1 MKTKYRLLIADDE
14 GIILKGLSQYMPW
27 ETVGCEVLHTAR
39 DGQEALELLEKE
51 PPDIVITD
59 IKMPRKSGLDVARYI
74 HEKHPHI
81 KVIILTGF
89 AEFEYARQAIAFGV
103 AEYAL
108 KPVSKE
114 GLLQAVRN
122 LITSIKAEKDRAAL
136 GETPLSDYAKKLHE
150 IENKLESQDLEA
162 GRQVV
167 IDLFSEL
174 NAMARGKRK
183 FSPLIEKTLAYIADN
198 YRDNLSLE
206 HLAAQIAVNKS
217 HLSRTFKKETGVL
230 LTDYVN
236 RFRVEKA
243 KELLTFT
250 ELLTYEVAE
259 EVGFADP
266 AYFSNIFKKVTG
278 QSPKD
283 YKNGLQ

>member
-1 MKTKYRLLIADDE
+1 MYRLLIADDE

-39 DGQEALELLEKE
+39 DGQEAIELLKKE

-59 IKMPRKSGLDVARYI
+59 IKMPRKSGLDVARYVY
-74 HEKHPHI
+74 ENCPQV

-89 AEFEYARQAIAFGV
+89 AEFDFARQAIAYGV

-108 KPVSKE
+108 KPISKE
-114 GLLQAVRN
+114 GLLKSVRDI
-122 LITSIKAEKDRAAL
+122 ITRIKSEKDRMAL
-136 GETPLSDYAKKLHE
+136 GDSPLSDYAKKLHE
-150 IENKLESQDLEA
+150 IENKLDSEDLEA

-174 NAMARGKRK
+174 NTMAREKRK
-183 FSPLIEKTLAYIADN
+183 FSPLIEKTLGYIADN
-198 YRDNLSLE
+198 YGGNLALE
-206 HLAAQIAVNKS
+206 HIAGQVAVNKS

-230 LTDYVN
+230 LTDYVT

-250 ELLTYEVAE
+250 DLLTYEVAE

-266 AYFSNIFKKVTG
+266 AYFSRMFKKVTG
-278 QSPKD
+278 AAPKD
-283 YKNGLQ
+283 YKEGL